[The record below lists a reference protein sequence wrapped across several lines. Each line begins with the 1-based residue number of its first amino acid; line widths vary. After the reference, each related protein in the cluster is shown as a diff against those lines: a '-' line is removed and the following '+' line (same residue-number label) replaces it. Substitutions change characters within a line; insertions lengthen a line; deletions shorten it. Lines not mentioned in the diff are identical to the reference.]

1 MSKHLNLL
9 SIDLETYGLTAD
21 AVILQIACSFIDDE
35 GNEKLFHTPVSID
48 DQVEA
53 GRVITPSTLDW
64 WKKQR
69 PEVRDAV
76 IGPAEAADAPT
87 LREALVALTTW
98 LNREGKGFPLHPFG
112 NGASF
117 DLAMLNHAYA
127 SQALSAPWHFRMER
141 DQRTLEALAQA
152 AGLDLRYD
160 ADKRDGNHHDASSD
174 ALYQARRIRRLWDE
188 LTLKLC
194 R

>member
-1 MSKHLNLL
+1 MFEHLNLL

-21 AVILQIACSFIDDE
+21 AIILQIACAFIDDE
-35 GNEKLFHTPVSID
+35 GNEKLFHTPVSIK
-48 DQVEA
+48 DQQNK
-53 GRVITPSTLDW
+53 GRIATLATLDW
-64 WKKQR
+64 WAKQK
-69 PEVRDAV
+69 PEVKEAV
-76 IGPAEAADAPT
+76 LTPAEAADAPT

-98 LNREGKGFPLHPFG
+98 LNTAGKGFKLHPFG

-127 SQALSAPWHFRMER
+127 SEGLSPPWHFRMER

-152 AGLDLRYD
+152 GGLDLRYD